1 MTSIAR
7 DSARSEAARA
17 YVNISSASLTNP
29 ASLTGINGS
38 LNIASVYTC

>member
-17 YVNISSASLTNP
+17 WVNFNELAL
-29 ASLTGINGS
+29 LLLGIA
-38 LNIASVYTC
+38 LMFLV